1 MLRVADVSSTA
12 GSVTFARLELVSSA
26 SGCSPES
33 FLSRVI
39 MNPQEL
45 MDKLVTWRDTR
56 GVSGGRGEGLGP
68 GHKYNR
74 GLSSLN
80 TPLPALTSEHPCVSF
95 VSKVS
100 CVPVCCAQCD
110 NVSILSD
117 SEREAR
123 EVKRPVTGGF
133 REIRDLRPSDCV
145 WERCVGSATS
155 LGREVIR
162 ISASAFMSFIM

>member
-1 MLRVADVSSTA
+1 
-12 GSVTFARLELVSSA
+12 
-26 SGCSPES
+26 
-33 FLSRVI
+33 

-45 MDKLVTWRDTR
+45 LDKLVTWRDTR
-56 GVSGGRGEGLGP
+56 HVTGGRGEGLGA

-80 TPLPALTSEHPCVSF
+80 TPLPVMTSDQACASF
-95 VSKVS
+95 VTKVS
-100 CVPVCCAQCD
+100 CVPLCCADCD

-117 SEREAR
+117 SDSDTEEAREAR
-123 EVKRPVTGGF
+123 EVTRPVTGGF

-145 WERCVGSATS
+145 WERCVSSATS

-162 ISASAFMSFIM
+162 TSGNCIHVIYNVIMPLIYGSILCST

>member
-1 MLRVADVSSTA
+1 
-12 GSVTFARLELVSSA
+12 
-26 SGCSPES
+26 
-33 FLSRVI
+33 

-45 MDKLVTWRDTR
+45 MDKLVTWRDNRHMT
-56 GVSGGRGEGLGP
+56 GGRGGGLEA

-80 TPLPALTSEHPCVSF
+80 TPLPAVTSDQACASF

-100 CVPVCCAQCD
+100 CVPLCCADCD

-117 SEREAR
+117 SDSDTEKEAR
-123 EVKRPVTGGF
+123 EAKRPVTGGF

-155 LGREVIR
+155 LGREVIGAR
-162 ISASAFMSFIM
+162 SKCIYVIYNVMSLIYGSILCST

>member
-1 MLRVADVSSTA
+1 
-12 GSVTFARLELVSSA
+12 
-26 SGCSPES
+26 
-33 FLSRVI
+33 

-56 GVSGGRGEGLGP
+56 HVTGGRGEGLGA
-68 GHKYNR
+68 GQKYNR
-74 GLSSLN
+74 GLSSLH
-80 TPLPALTSEHPCVSF
+80 TPLPAVTSDQACASF

-100 CVPVCCAQCD
+100 CVPLCCADCD

-117 SEREAR
+117 SDSDTEKEAR
-123 EVKRPVTGGF
+123 EATRPVTGGF

-155 LGREVIR
+155 LGREVIGAR
-162 ISASAFMSFIM
+162 TTAFMSFIM